1 MGRFYPATD
10 AAFFPKEKI
19 IARNKSMVD
28 GELTLVIFDF
38 DGTLCDSAT
47 TIIRQMRRACT
58 DIGVPAPAAEMVRA
72 NIGLGVEH
80 VAHLYTNN
88 DAEKSVQLAACYR
101 SLSAEEYLSGDAPLD
116 PLYDGAREVL
126 ETLSEAGYLVG
137 ITTNKGRAGLTS
149 LLQRHNLVS
158 LLDVTVTPNEVAPK
172 PAADMALE
180 AMRLVGV
187 EKSHC
192 VLVGDTLT
200 DSGCARNAGI
210 GFIGVSWGYN
220 KPEILREDGALAVLT
235 DFAELP
241 DIISTHLT
249 G

>member
-1 MGRFYPATD
+1 M
-10 AAFFPKEKI
+10 
-19 IARNKSMVD
+19 
-28 GELTLVIFDF
+28 
-38 DGTLCDSAT
+38 
-47 TIIRQMRRACT
+47 
-58 DIGVPAPAAEMVRA
+58 
-72 NIGLGVEH
+72 
-80 VAHLYTNN
+80 
-88 DAEKSVQLAACYR
+88 
-101 SLSAEEYLSGDAPLD
+101 
-116 PLYDGAREVL
+116 L

-220 KPEILREDGALAVLT
+220 KPEILREDGAVAVLT